1 MNLEEKFL
9 DATAPEV
16 TESFVID
23 TMDKAAWALDKI
35 RERRRQIAE
44 VEAFAFNKVRQISD
58 WQAKETESLQN
69 DIAYFEALLQP
80 YAAEQLK
87 GKKSK
92 TFKLPN
98 GQCSFRKG
106 NVSYTKDDA
115 ALLEYVKSSAPGYIK
130 TKESVDW
137 AEFKKTLQQAD
148 DGRLVTEDG
157 EVLACVTYTN
167 NPDVFT
173 VKTEE

>member
-1 MNLEEKFL
+1 MNVEEKFL
-9 DATAPEV
+9 EATAPEA
-16 TESFVID
+16 TENFVID
-23 TMDKAAWALDKI
+23 NMDKAAWAMDKI

-69 DIAYFEALLQP
+69 DIAYFEALLKP
-80 YAAEQLK
+80 FAAEQLK
-87 GKKSK
+87 GKKAK

-106 NVSYTKDDA
+106 GVSYTKDEA
-115 ALLEYVKSSAPGYIK
+115 ALLDYVKNSAPSYIK

-137 AEFKKTLQQAD
+137 AEYKKTLQQAD
-148 DGRLVTEDG
+148 DGRLITEDG
-157 EVLACVTYTN
+157 EVLECVTYTN
-167 NPDVFT
+167 NPDVFS